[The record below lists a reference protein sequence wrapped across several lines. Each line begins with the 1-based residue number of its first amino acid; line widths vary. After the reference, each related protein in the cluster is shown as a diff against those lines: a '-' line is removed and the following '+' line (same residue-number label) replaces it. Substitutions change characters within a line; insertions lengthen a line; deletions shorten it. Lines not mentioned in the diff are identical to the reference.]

1 MEKIN
6 QQLLINKNDTIKK
19 AMIKIRANG
28 TRTLVVTNK
37 TRNLFGTLSEGDIQD
52 ALVKNNS
59 LNDKISKIYNKFP
72 KKILNDKYNL
82 ANIKNIFI
90 KNQFGLIPI
99 VTKQNLIEKIVTWNE
114 VFSQKYLSSLSKLDV
129 IIMAGGQGTRLKPL
143 TEILPKPL
151 VPINGKPI
159 IEHIIDNFNYFNFT
173 NINLILNHQSKLI
186 KSYFSS
192 INKKYNLKCFTEP
205 KKMGTVGGVVY
216 AKKKLSD
223 DFILTNCDTIFKL
236 DYIKFYNTHK
246 INKNLITLVV
256 SKKKTIF
263 PYGDC
268 KIKNGKLLKV
278 NEKPQFNLVA
288 NTGLYFFKQ
297 KGY

>member
-19 AMIKIRANG
+19 AMIKIQANG

-37 TRNLFGTLSEGDIQD
+37 TRNLFGTLSERRHQD

-114 VFSQKYLSSLSKLDV
+114 VFSQKYLSNLSKLNV
-129 IIMAGGQGTRLKPL
+129 IIMAGGQGT
-143 TEILPKPL
+143 E
-151 VPINGKPI
+151 
-159 IEHIIDNFNYFNFT
+159 
-173 NINLILNHQSKLI
+173 
-186 KSYFSS
+186 
-192 INKKYNLKCFTEP
+192 
-205 KKMGTVGGVVY
+205 
-216 AKKKLSD
+216 A
-223 DFILTNCDTIFKL
+223 
-236 DYIKFYNTHK
+236 
-246 INKNLITLVV
+246 
-256 SKKKTIF
+256 
-263 PYGDC
+263 
-268 KIKNGKLLKV
+268 
-278 NEKPQFNLVA
+278 
-288 NTGLYFFKQ
+288 
-297 KGY
+297 